1 MAKLDQLTPPM
12 MGRTTGF
19 HPDKARGHLGEEDKN
34 ILAPE
39 RLGNDHASRS
49 VNTVNVKNMLGQIK
63 ANGRDR
69 R

>member
-1 MAKLDQLTPPM
+1 
-12 MGRTTGF
+12 
-19 HPDKARGHLGEEDKN
+19 LGEEDQD

-39 RLGNDHASRS
+39 RLGNDRASTS